1 MNLEGDKL
9 EGNNYVCQVC
19 KNNLKVLDV
28 NLEGE
33 DNVNKLPHI
42 HNLRKSTKSKNCDD
56 VAKIDLSVLSLHCT

>member
-9 EGNNYVCQVC
+9 EGNNFVCQVC
-19 KNNLKVLDV
+19 QNNLKVLDV

-42 HNLRKSTKSKNCDD
+42 HTLNKVAKFRNCDD
-56 VAKIDLSVLSLHCT
+56 VVQIDLGVLGLHYT